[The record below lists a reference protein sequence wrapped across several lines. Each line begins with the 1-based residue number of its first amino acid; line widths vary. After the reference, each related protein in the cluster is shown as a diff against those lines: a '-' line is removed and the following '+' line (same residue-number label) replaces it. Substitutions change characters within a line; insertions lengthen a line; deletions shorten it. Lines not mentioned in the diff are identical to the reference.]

1 MSAEDNI
8 KEILKIHLGHIDK
21 EFTKINLALA
31 KLDDIA
37 IINERLKKFESHTKD
52 HHELVVK
59 SIREYQHTPEWEQ
72 HIDNL
77 IYTSRNMQTFINKLV
92 DDNLSSKRI
101 KGLDNI
107 KKEGLT
113 GIRAMIVVG
122 VTAIVT
128 FLIKEIFFNEKS

>member
-8 KEILKIHLGHIDK
+8 KEILEIHLGHIDK

-59 SIREYQHTPEWEQ
+59 SIREYQHTPEWEL
-72 HIDNL
+72 HIDNR
-77 IYTSRNMQTFINKLV
+77 IYTSRDIQTFFNKLV